1 LNKKSVQTRYILFYF
16 FYQTQKPF
24 FSMIGFFYGLF
35 YWCKKNQFQLPNF
48 WSIFGIF
55 LGLLKFFNHSKVK
68 LLNFLL
74 NFLTNQLTY
83 QIEKRN
89 TKQKSKKPSMYHWKL
104 ELIQVRLWFLLLVGI
119 THMNVSSS
127 EILQHSLYHLGNKGS
142 ITQKH
147 YIFYLQQSLAFF
159 RQQSIII
166 TKKKTLN
173 KVKLAHRWGRR
184 LRERREQKI

>member
-1 LNKKSVQTRYILFYF
+1 VPLPYPISMLQELLHWSWTILPFYHLAN
-16 FYQTQKPF
+16 TDHA
-24 FSMIGFFYGLF
+24 FSE
-35 YWCKKNQFQLPNF
+35 
-48 WSIFGIF
+48 
-55 LGLLKFFNHSKVK
+55 H
-68 LLNFLL
+68 
-74 NFLTNQLTY
+74 LTNQLTY

-119 THMNVSSS
+119 THKNVSSS